1 MDDKMLKENREGVW
15 NMSECKYC
23 EINIEQKK
31 HFYKL
36 YLKYYNISQEKEK
49 KIKSLESRMR
59 QIHHHSY

>member
-1 MDDKMLKENREGVW
+1 
-15 NMSECKYC
+15 MSECKYC